1 MAKPTKSHL
10 YSEVSFDEKSGK
22 GPAPESLTLR
32 FMQRFWR
39 ELTLTLALFGFRE
52 YLVLSMCV
60 MSLYLYMVSSSWILI
75 LSMIVPSLLVMISVL
90 LTSLGYILIKLG
102 SLVYLAHRGLLQ
114 NFKVYGSYAP
124 DQQQKPFER
133 HVHSDS
139 RLTGLF
145 IPNKLFS
152 VRRRT
157 IVWPG
162 VEANIRTAGAVPM

>member
-10 YSEVSFDEKSGK
+10 YSEVSFDEKSSGK
-22 GPAPESLTLR
+22 GPAPKSLTLR

-75 LSMIVPSLLVMISVL
+75 LSMIVPSILVMIFVL
-90 LTSLGYILIKLG
+90 LTSLGHILIKW
-102 SLVYLAHRGLLQ
+102 YPCRGLLQ

-124 DQQQKPFER
+124 GQQQKTFER
-133 HVHSDS
+133 HVHTDS
-139 RLTGLF
+139 RFTVGLF